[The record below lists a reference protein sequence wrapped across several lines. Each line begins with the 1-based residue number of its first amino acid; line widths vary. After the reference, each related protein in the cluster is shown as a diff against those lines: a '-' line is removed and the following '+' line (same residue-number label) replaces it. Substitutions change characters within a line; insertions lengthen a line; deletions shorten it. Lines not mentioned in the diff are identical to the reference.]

1 MFLRDYTDYA
11 LRRPPKNVKVMM
23 VFDDKS
29 RDVCYI
35 DEWNIIHGEQTRI
48 IKGKTPVY
56 WKKVEKNEWGDY
68 KW

>member
-1 MFLRDYTDYA
+1 MFLRDYTDYT

-23 VFDDKS
+23 IFDDES

-48 IKGKTPVY
+48 IKGKNPVL